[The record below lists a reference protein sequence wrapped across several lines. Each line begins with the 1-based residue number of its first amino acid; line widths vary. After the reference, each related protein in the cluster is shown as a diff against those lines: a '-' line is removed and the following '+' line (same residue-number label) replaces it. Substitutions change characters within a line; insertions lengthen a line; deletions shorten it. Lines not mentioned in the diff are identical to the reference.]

1 MLKLWFFVAI
11 VLVPFVIAYPSSE
24 IDDSDA
30 DSDDSL
36 IMIVDVSHFLICKL
50 RRKPIKKFPL
60 TDAEKQNVHAH
71 GARFK
76 NLVLIVVF
84 E

>member
-11 VLVPFVIAYPSSE
+11 VLVPFVVAYPSSE

-50 RRKPIKKFPL
+50 RRKSIM